1 MKLSE
6 RLRLI
11 RKQRKYTLK
20 TLSEKTGLSVSYLSD
35 MERGISSPSMESSD
49 KIARVYN
56 LDLSGLF
63 TGVEI
68 NARA

>member
-11 RKQRKYTLK
+11 RKQHKYTLK
-20 TLSEKTGLSVSYLSD
+20 NLSEKTGLSVSYLSD
-35 MERGISSPSMESSD
+35 MERGISSPSMESAE
-49 KIARVYN
+49 KIAKVYN